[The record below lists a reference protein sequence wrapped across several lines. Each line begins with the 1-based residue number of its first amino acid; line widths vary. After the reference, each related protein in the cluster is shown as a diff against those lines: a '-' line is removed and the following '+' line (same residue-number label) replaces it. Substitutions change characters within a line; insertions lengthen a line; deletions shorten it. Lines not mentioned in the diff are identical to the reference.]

1 MNREVYNTILAR
13 RSIRSFTEQKVSRED
28 VRTLLEAGMAAPSAC
43 NLQPFSFKLIRNPE
57 MKNAIAKCCRQDFPA
72 EAPAILAVV
81 SDPES
86 AWKRG
91 DGFNSADTDMA
102 IAMEHA
108 MLAAT
113 AEGLGCC
120 WICAFDPEKAA
131 GVLNVEPPLRISAL
145 CPLGFPAAPPREFVR
160 KAESLIFEVID

>member
-1 MNREVYNTILAR
+1 MEFYDVVKRR
-13 RSIRSFTEQKVSRED
+13 RSTRSFKSDPIPEEAISRIFQ
-28 VRTLLEAGMAAPSAC
+28 AINAAPSAC

-86 AWKRG
+86 AWKRE